1 MKRIVFV
8 ILAMLLGNV
17 YCQEIGY
24 ITLFQSAIQD
34 SMVECGKIESNI
46 EFVDSIVNLECDA
59 FDGANTT
66 IYIKKSN
73 TPLFFWGLAKNI
85 YNVADNVKIC
95 IQHQPCCG
103 DNIIYYLWVN
113 LERNQNKLDTVVT
126 YYFTD
131 TKIPNPEIWEIS
143 RPIKASTN
151 IIARADSEI
160 DEENYYY
167 ELRQIGNVVDTIKTN
182 EEYYTLYQI
191 VKGKNK
197 WQFVAFR
204 RNNFMLDL
212 DNRVSEAWHFAWI
225 CNVNEDD

>member
-1 MKRIVFV
+1 M
-8 ILAMLLGNV
+8 
-17 YCQEIGY
+17 
-24 ITLFQSAIQD
+24 
-34 SMVECGKIESNI
+34 
-46 EFVDSIVNLECDA
+46 
-59 FDGANTT
+59 
-66 IYIKKSN
+66 
-73 TPLFFWGLAKNI
+73 
-85 YNVADNVKIC
+85 
-95 IQHQPCCG
+95 
-103 DNIIYYLWVN
+103 N

>member
-1 MKRIVFV
+1 M
-8 ILAMLLGNV
+8 
-17 YCQEIGY
+17 
-24 ITLFQSAIQD
+24 
-34 SMVECGKIESNI
+34 
-46 EFVDSIVNLECDA
+46 
-59 FDGANTT
+59 
-66 IYIKKSN
+66 
-73 TPLFFWGLAKNI
+73 FFWGLAKNI

-182 EEYYTLYQI
+182 EEYYTLYQT

-212 DNRVSEAWHFAWI
+212 ENRVSEAWHFAWI